1 MTAPVLLM
9 QADHDAIFVP
19 VDDSALFSSSPDVR
33 FTLLHFTG
41 HKIFEHPAAHA
52 LAVLDIALWI
62 GAALLTRAQ
71 IQARLRRMMAPLRM
85 PGEADP
91 AEIRRHQYTATDGRA
106 SPRS

>member
-1 MTAPVLLM
+1 VTAPVLLM

-19 VDDSALFSSSPDVR
+19 VDDSALFSSSPDVN

-62 GAALLTRAQ
+62 GERF
-71 IQARLRRMMAPLRM
+71 
-85 PGEADP
+85 
-91 AEIRRHQYTATDGRA
+91 
-106 SPRS
+106 